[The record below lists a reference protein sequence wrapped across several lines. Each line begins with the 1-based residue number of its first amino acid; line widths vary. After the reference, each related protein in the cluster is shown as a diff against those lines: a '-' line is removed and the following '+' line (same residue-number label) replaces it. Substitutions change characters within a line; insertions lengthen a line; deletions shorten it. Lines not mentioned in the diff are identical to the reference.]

1 MSKELRIQG
10 RNLAKTLLAMAELS
24 HQPQD
29 VLDGFWDE
37 IRTVDPITTDKPA
50 TSSSAMTD
58 DQATVFE
65 RSTIEFGQ
73 YKGQRFKDIP
83 MEYLEWLA
91 DKSIQLRRYIQS
103 SRAQRRVG

>member
-10 RNLAKTLLAMAELS
+10 RNLAKTLLAMAELA

-37 IRTVDPITTDKPA
+37 IRTNNPKS
-50 TSSSAMTD
+50 TSEPQSPSSAMTEE
-58 DQATVFE
+58 QATVFE
-65 RSTIEFGQ
+65 RSLIEFGQ

-83 MEYLEWLA
+83 MKYLEWLA

-103 SRAQRRVG
+103 SRAQRRVE